1 MSAQPREICPSELRE
16 RRRIVPIDRMKKFLQ
31 ADLKDALKWL
41 FVGAIVWQ
49 GAKEKEQECCF

>member
-1 MSAQPREICPSELRE
+1 M
-16 RRRIVPIDRMKKFLQ
+16 PIDRMKKFLQ